1 VTRNNVISYPRT
13 VLDEGR
19 YENMLHDMKHIV
31 VLPYV
36 EIRDTVCE
44 IVKEDKKW
52 DVTHKYLTDVYEQG
66 CRTRQ
71 FVVNDRV
78 YTEEQCT
85 FVLNKLVKVYTRRKD
100 HLFKMVNVIFG
111 VEGVN
116 NVKRLLK
123 IPTWETSGGLKE
135 KTEAACVRIKLQ
147 KKREVYQYFDIRT
160 FEDVEVK

>member
-1 VTRNNVISYPRT
+1 VTRNNVISYPGT

-19 YENMLHDMKHIV
+19 YENMFHDMKHIV

-100 HLFKMVNVIFG
+100 HLFKVVNVIFG
-111 VEGVN
+111 VV
-116 NVKRLLK
+116 
-123 IPTWETSGGLKE
+123 
-135 KTEAACVRIKLQ
+135 LQ
-147 KKREVYQYFDIRT
+147 KKSKVCKNRGIDEECLHLVHRRPPHPYRPYQRT
-160 FEDVEVK
+160 TIEQYQI